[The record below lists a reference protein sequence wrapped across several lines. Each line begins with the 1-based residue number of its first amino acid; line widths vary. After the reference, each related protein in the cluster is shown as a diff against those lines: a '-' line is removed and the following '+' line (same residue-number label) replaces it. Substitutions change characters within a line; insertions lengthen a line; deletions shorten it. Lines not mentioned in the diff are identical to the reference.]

1 MNVNILGELKIDRI
15 KRHNEIFIVIDLLKG
30 IDNTRLTSN
39 TPDKFL
45 MRKGIVQTHA
55 LLVDQGEL
63 IFVYGR
69 QIVSVKSQLTT
80 IFSQFSAIKKV
91 FR

>member
-1 MNVNILGELKIDRI
+1 MNVNILGELEIDRI

-80 IFSQFSAIKKV
+80 MFSQFSAIKKV
-91 FR
+91 VR